1 MICLMIAA
9 IAGSCGSESKIPLG
23 NITNYGYILVE
34 GNDIYYTKVIITDLS
49 YYSNIYKYNTATKS
63 EIVVAEI
70 EVDYLNEMNAYLTL
84 YNGELYF
91 LPYFLH
97 DSMNESSPNIY
108 KVKPDGENIVPT
120 ALLKNEISC
129 TFMQIKDGV
138 LYYYDDIDGKLYS
151 MKPDGTNRKVICEA
165 VMDSISIE
173 GSKAYFAEDE
183 LLMSVSL
190 KGGEPAE
197 IFDFFELDE
206 GFFLKDI
213 IADGNYIYYAD
224 DEYARVG
231 RIRTNGKNNEIIYTA
246 ESGEYINFFNVSGD
260 TVFMVVENY
269 GTTKAYAILSV
280 SAKGKEPRVVVSET
294 ENFGDILPI
303 SIWGDTIYLNAMP
316 IYDTVL
322 DSDYVWFTAKKTGSK
337 PIPFKP
343 FNVYD
348 EFYDAE
354 DDDWGNEDEDDDD
367 EEDDDDDWWNH
378 WDDEED
384 DEEES

>member
-1 MICLMIAA
+1 MCVIIAA
-9 IAGSCGSESKIPLG
+9 LAGSCGSESKIPAG
-23 NITNYGYILVE
+23 NINSYGYVLVE

-63 EIVVAEI
+63 EMLVAEM
-70 EVDYLNEMNAYLTL
+70 EVDYLNEMNAYLTI

-120 ALLKNEISC
+120 ALFENEISC
-129 TFMQIKDGV
+129 TFMQIKDGA
-138 LYYYDDIDGKLYS
+138 LYYYDDMEGKLYS
-151 MKPDGTNRKVICEA
+151 MSPNGANRKVVCEA
-165 VMDSISIE
+165 AMASISLA

-190 KGGEPAE
+190 KGGVPDE
-197 IFDFFELDE
+197 IFDFWDIDE

-213 IADGNYIYYAD
+213 AAEGNYIYYSD
-224 DEYARVG
+224 DEYARIG
-231 RIRTNGKNNEIIYTA
+231 RIRTNGKDNEIIYTA

-260 TVFMVVENY
+260 TVFIVVENY
-269 GTTKAYAILSV
+269 GTTKDFAVLSV
-280 SAKGKEPRVVVSET
+280 SAKGGEPRVVVSET
-294 ENFGDILPI
+294 ENLGDILPV
-303 SIWGDTIYLNAMP
+303 SIWGDTIYLNGMP
-316 IYDTVL
+316 IYDTIL
-322 DSDYVWFTAKKTGSK
+322 DSDYVWFTVRKNGGK

-348 EFYDAE
+348 EFYDYDEEEWEEE
-354 DDDWGNEDEDDDD
+354 DDWDWGEDEDDDWWND
-367 EEDDDDDWWNH
+367 EEW
-378 WDDEED
+378 EED
-384 DEEES
+384 DEDDVT